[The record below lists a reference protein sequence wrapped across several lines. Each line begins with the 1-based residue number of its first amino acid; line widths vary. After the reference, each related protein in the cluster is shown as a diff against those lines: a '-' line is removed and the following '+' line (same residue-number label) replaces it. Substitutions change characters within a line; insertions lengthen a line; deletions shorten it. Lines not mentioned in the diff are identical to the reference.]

1 MSERKSKM
9 ELKLK
14 EVLEL
19 MDKLDQSSLREI
31 DWQLNEEHVFL
42 SKNETRHQP
51 QTQAAA
57 AVSREV
63 TLSAAPENSVSAE
76 KIPEAIVKTDKVKA
90 EGEVVTSPLVGVVY
104 TKPAPDKPDFVKVGD
119 RVKKGQTLLIIEAM
133 KVMNE
138 IPADRDGIITEILVS
153 SDDMV
158 EYGQALVRIK

>member
-1 MSERKSKM
+1 MKLEEVE
-9 ELKLK
+9 EL
-14 EVLEL
+14 LEKF
-19 MDKLDQSSLREI
+19 DASTLREFS
-31 DWQLNEEHVFL
+31 WTNETDTLSF
-42 SKNETRHQP
+42 SKNDTKLAATALAETPLQP
-51 QTQAAA
+51 VKA
-57 AVSREV
+57 EV
-63 TLSAAPENSVSAE
+63 VRPVSAE
-76 KIPEAIVKTDKVKA
+76 KMPEAVIKTDEVKA

-153 SDDMV
+153 SDDVV